1 MCDAVGDDATR
12 SASNGACGVDFKKDF
27 ERGAGGV
34 ATASDVAAA
43 TSAARKA
50 LDSHRAVLRSVSAS
64 ALALEREAMV
74 EIDRLN
80 GESGGW
86 VASSIGATGVHMRH
100 PLRLSSA
107 CGDPEWTNFV
117 GGFRGALDYVWCDTS
132 LDTPFGAAI
141 MPVAHA
147 PMPPLEA
154 VTRQTALPNDEFP
167 SDHLPMVADVRFVKR

>member
-1 MCDAVGDDATR
+1 
-12 SASNGACGVDFKKDF
+12 
-27 ERGAGGV
+27 
-34 ATASDVAAA
+34 
-43 TSAARKA
+43 
-50 LDSHRAVLRSVSAS
+50 LRSVSAS

-80 GESGGW
+80 AESGGW

-132 LDTPFGAAI
+132 NDTPFGAAI
-141 MPVAHA
+141 IPVAHA